1 MSNQSQWLTFC
12 KATHFPKFIKF
23 PQYLQM
29 LNKFRNQYPKFK
41 YLFQFDEFNDV
52 QKECY
57 PKIFNSA
64 DNMIVS
70 APTSSGKTVL
80 F

>member
-1 MSNQSQWLTFC
+1 
-12 KATHFPKFIKF
+12 
-23 PQYLQM
+23 M